1 MTELWNSV
9 DYLRYAEEQFHR
21 LLEIDKKYE
30 EECRK
35 QGDDIELYYLEE
47 RISLAIDLARLKKE
61 MHWDG
66 MR

>member
-9 DYLRYAEEQFHR
+9 DYLRYAEEQFQ
-21 LLEIDKKYE
+21 LLLRQRNQD
-30 EECRK
+30 
-35 QGDDIELYYLEE
+35 QGHYLATRIE
-47 RISLAIDLARLKKE
+47 LAIDIARLKKE